1 MASIVYPA
9 GLWRRLAA
17 AVYDL
22 FLLVGIWIVA
32 VLALLP
38 FNGGEA
44 PAGDSWWF
52 RAYLLFVPCL
62 FFGWF
67 WTHGGQTLGMR
78 AWRFRVVTDARHD
91 LTWPLAGR
99 RFAWALVSWSAAG
112 AGFFW
117 SLVDPQWRTWHDRL
131 SGTRLMRTSPAAKEQ
146 STDAQEQQGR

>member
-67 WTHGGQTLGMR
+67 WTHGGQTLGLK
-78 AWRFRVVTDARHD
+78 AWRMRVRCVDGSPVTWERALLRY
-91 LTWPLAGR
+91 LG
-99 RFAWALVSWSAAG
+99 AWAAWLSVLGILWVLA
-112 AGFFW
+112 
-117 SLVDPQWRTWHDRL
+117 DPQRRGWQDIV
-131 SGTRLMRTSPAAKEQ
+131 SGTEVVVEPR
-146 STDAQEQQGR
+146 